1 MSIKLLLNRPRRQA
15 KRSRQFLAN
24 FATAT
29 AAVATL
35 ALVSSGSAQ
44 AQPALKGD
52 VQYTQGN
59 SMQAGVA
66 LYKSGNYK
74 AASECFQNVNTSSNQ
89 STALYY
95 QALCNQQLGNGSAAL
110 RLYRQVVASYPNS
123 QEAQLAMQYLQKFGA
138 TAGATTGAP
147 IGPPGAPPPSGNV
160 FRAAAPVKSI
170 YSSREVLPDSCGVPF
185 HRAPGNHMLVTAT
198 VGGRQ
203 MEVMFDTGA
212 ASCYFGRNQL
222 EAAGAKFTPT
232 GQKTQSMGVGGYV
245 DVEMCLC
252 EVKLGDIVR
261 TIPLMVASK
270 AEMTP
275 LLGQNFFNPFR
286 YDIDTS
292 AGIVHFYKKG
302 GASHEGFDTMNVPF
316 VQVGNEL
323 QVVASINGRETQAFF
338 DTGAGCTMFSAAAAR
353 QMGISIPHDATP
365 IMVTGVGGGS
375 LAYRFRVDRLALG
388 PVQKSNMEIVVS
400 PSCPVSLIGQ
410 DFFKD
415 KRFTIDNEA
424 HVIKFVH

>member
-1 MSIKLLLNRPRRQA
+1 MPGRLEKFERAIV
-15 KRSRQFLAN
+15 
-24 FATAT
+24 ATAI
-29 AAVATL
+29 L
-35 ALVSSGSAQ
+35 LSSVLIPAQ
-44 AQPALKGD
+44 AEPPLKGD
-52 VQYTQGN
+52 VQYNKEGN
-59 SMQAGVA
+59 IQVGVDY
-66 LYKSGNYK
+66 YKNGNYK
-74 AASECFQNVNTSSNQ
+74 AASECFQSISLPQ
-89 STALYY
+89 SQATALYY
-95 QALCNQQLGNGSAAL
+95 QALCSQQMGNGTAAL
-110 RLYRQVVASYPNS
+110 KLYRRVATTYPNS
-123 QEAQLAMQYLQKFGA
+123 QEARLAALYLEKFR
-138 TAGATTGAP
+138 TSAGAAGSNSRNSANTVTGSV
-147 IGPPGAPPPSGNV
+147 PGS
-160 FRAAAPVKSI
+160 SI
-170 YSSREVLPDSCGVPF
+170 FSSRDRLPDSCGVSF
-185 HRAPGNHMLVTAT
+185 HRAPGNHMLVNAT

-245 DVEMCLC
+245 DVEICLA
-252 EVKLGDIVR
+252 EVRLGDIVR

-292 AGIVHFYKKG
+292 AGMVHFYKKG
-302 GASHEGFDTMNVPF
+302 GSSHESFDTMNVPF
-316 VQVGNEL
+316 VQTGNEL
-323 QVVASINGRETQAFF
+323 QVVASINGHETQAFF
-338 DTGAGCTMFSAAAAR
+338 DTGAGCTMFSMSAAR
-353 QMGISIPHDATP
+353 NMGLSIPHDATP
-365 IMVTGVGGGS
+365 IMVNGVGGGS
-375 LAYRFRVDRLALG
+375 LAYRFRVDRVALG

-424 HVIKFVH
+424 HMIKFVH